1 MGRKDWLIDL
11 GSGCG
16 WKRKKGEGI
25 VVVERFGGYRCVDGG
40 EG

>member
-25 VVVERFGGYRCVDGG
+25 VVVERFGSIDVWKV